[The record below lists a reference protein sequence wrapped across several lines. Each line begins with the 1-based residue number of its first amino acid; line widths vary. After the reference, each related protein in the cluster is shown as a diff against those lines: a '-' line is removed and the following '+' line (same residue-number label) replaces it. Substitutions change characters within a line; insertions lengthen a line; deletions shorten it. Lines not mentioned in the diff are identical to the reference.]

1 MHYCQSSFRR
11 ARVAARCFFCES
23 TEAGLESTCRFTSS
37 AAAQRCVAAPAAKC
51 VKNCA
56 RRANWADQSRPLTFA
71 QMMVESNPRDSRRA
85 ATRRVPKGGVFRL
98 RAHRGI
104 RHAHLLSMVTTSSVA
119 RALLRY
125 SRATSTDTRVHNAP
139 LSSLEAA
146 NESQPSKANAKR
158 PDSPKTSLLRGGLV
172 NRSAPTS

>member
-1 MHYCQSSFRR
+1 MR
-11 ARVAARCFFCES
+11 ALRLVWRALAVSR
-23 TEAGLESTCRFTSS
+23 
-37 AAAQRCVAAPAAKC
+37 AQRRRSDVWQCRLAKC